1 MKKLICL
8 LTGVILFASAGAQTL
23 EEIVKKHATAVKAD
37 QLSKIK
43 TVKINGKMTM
53 MGMEMPLE
61 MFMKNP
67 NKIKVIYNVAGQQMI
82 SLFDGEKGYISNPMT
97 GSAEPVEL
105 TGEQLNQLT
114 RNNVFTNEVI
124 NNYNKKKLTYER
136 EEMVNGKPSYKLRIE
151 LDGGSPAY
159 LFIDKESG
167 LLTKITATV
176 EQMGTSMDVE
186 TFLSDYTEKN
196 GLVIPTK
203 TIAKTNG
210 MEAAVITFDNIEV
223 NTPIDDSVFKIK

>member
-1 MKKLICL
+1 MKKLLCL
-8 LTGVILFASAGAQTL
+8 LTGVILFASVGAQSL
-23 EEIVKKHATAVKAD
+23 EEIVKKHAAAVKAD

-43 TVKINGKMTM
+43 TVRITGKMTM

-61 MFMKNP
+61 MYMKNP
-67 NKIKVIYNVAGQQMI
+67 NKIKVIYTVAGKQMI
-82 SLFDGEKGYISNPMT
+82 SVFDGEKGYVSNPLT
-97 GSAEPVEL
+97 GSTEPVEL

-136 EEMVNGKPSYKLRIE
+136 EEMVKGKPAYRLRVD
-151 LDGGSPAY
+151 LDGGAPAY

-167 LLTKITATV
+167 LLTKISATV
-176 EQMGTSMDVE
+176 EQMGTTMNVD
-186 TFLSDYTEKN
+186 TFFSDYTNKN

-203 TIAKTNG
+203 TTATTNG
-210 MEAAVITFDNIEV
+210 IEAAVITFDNIEV
-223 NTPIDDSVFKIK
+223 NIPIDDSMFKIK